1 MVANLRKSLAE
12 KQALSA
18 GSTSTD
24 ALNFQ
29 VDEERASAQEV
40 ENLQR
45 ALKIKE
51 KEVARATT
59 SMDEL
64 TDHLG

>member
-1 MVANLRKSLAE
+1 MAE

-45 ALKIKE
+45 AMKIKDR
-51 KEVARATT
+51 EVARATQE
-59 SMDEL
+59 MEEL
-64 TDHLG
+64 T